1 MYKIALF
8 FLLFSLYSCDGN
20 TNEIF
25 NVRNNSSEEITI
37 VFHKNILS
45 TDSIQI
51 ISEGITKEVANLNFR
66 GGISN
71 PNGPILF
78 DSVTVYTQTD
88 TMITQFN
95 DELNWNTVTEQVSK
109 FPSSYTHTHDL
120 VITDEDF

>member
-8 FLLFSLYSCDGN
+8 LLLFSLCSCDGN

-37 VFHKNILS
+37 VFHENILS

-120 VITDEDF
+120 IITNEDF